1 MCTDPAPK
9 CRVPANS
16 MKAPAKTSNRGTSW
30 LTSTSVAWG
39 QPASTTA
46 FIAAT
51 KGEPVPKSEVKVTI
65 GGPADAPWLPVACL
79 LPGICFIVV
88 TALLPET
95 EPVAIHE
102 L

>member
-9 CRVPANS
+9 CRVPAKS
-16 MKAPAKTSNRGTSW
+16 MNAPAKTSNRGTSW
-30 LTSTSVAWG
+30 LTSTSVACG
-39 QPASTTA
+39 HPARTTA

-51 KGEPVPKSEVKVTI
+51 RGDPEPKSDVKVTS
-65 GGPADAPWLPVACL
+65 GGPASAPRLTVACL

-88 TALLPET
+88 STLLPET